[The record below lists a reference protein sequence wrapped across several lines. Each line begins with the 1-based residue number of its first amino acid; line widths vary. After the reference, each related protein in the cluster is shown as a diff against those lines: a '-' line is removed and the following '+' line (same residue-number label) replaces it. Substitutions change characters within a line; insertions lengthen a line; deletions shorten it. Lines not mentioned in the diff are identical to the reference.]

1 MRTKQQPEPVF
12 LNEILEADPEP
23 QYNLW
28 LLTSTGELKL
38 RAKPHYRI
46 DLDQARTPAEIL
58 SWIYQVAGKTWATD
72 HVVADLVRALR
83 EEAGR

>member
-1 MRTKQQPEPVF
+1 
-12 LNEILEADPEP
+12 
-23 QYNLW
+23 
-28 LLTSTGELKL
+28 
-38 RAKPHYRI
+38 
-46 DLDQARTPAEIL
+46 L